1 MKRNLGKCSTLIM
14 LLALTVVPVSAIASE
29 DCRLDDGTSK
39 EGSIGPAE
47 LLPSCAE
54 LAEAAPDT
62 TPSRANETSQNPRA
76 QKIGIV
82 PVGDKIHESAS
93 VKQ

>member
-1 MKRNLGKCSTLIM
+1 MKRNLGKCSTLM

-39 EGSIGPAE
+39 EGVYGPAE

-54 LAEAAPDT
+54 LAEAAPDI
-62 TPSRANETSQNPRA
+62 PASRANETSQNPRA
-76 QKIGIV
+76 QKISIV
-82 PVGDKIHESAS
+82 PVGDEIHESAS

>member
-1 MKRNLGKCSTLIM
+1 MKCNLGKYSTLI
-14 LLALTVVPVSAIASE
+14 LLALTIIPLPGIASE

-39 EGSIGPAE
+39 EGANVPAE

-62 TPSRANETSQNPRA
+62 PASRTNETSQDSRA
-76 QKIGIV
+76 QKISIV
-82 PVGDKIHESAS
+82 PVMNEIHEPASA
-93 VKQ
+93 KQ

>member
-1 MKRNLGKCSTLIM
+1 MKCNLGKYSTLI
-14 LLALTVVPVSAIASE
+14 LLALTVVPVSGIASE

-39 EGSIGPAE
+39 EGVYGPAE
-47 LLPSCAE
+47 LLPPCAE

-62 TPSRANETSQNPRA
+62 PASRTNETSQNPRA
-76 QKIGIV
+76 QKISIIPVRDGIH
-82 PVGDKIHESAS
+82 GSAS

>member
-1 MKRNLGKCSTLIM
+1 MKRNLGKYSALM
-14 LLALTVVPVSAIASE
+14 LLTLTIIPLPGIANE

-39 EGSIGPAE
+39 EGAIGPTE

-62 TPSRANETSQNPRA
+62 RASQAKETSPNPRA
-76 QKIGIV
+76 QKISIV
-82 PVGDKIHESAS
+82 PVMNEIHEPASA
-93 VKQ
+93 KQ